1 MPHAHRARVA
11 DTSRPDQKH
20 CPTHDV
26 WYGKLEQCGICRAAR
41 ATFVKTESPKADTA
55 DLAVREGEYREAD
68 KYLRRK
74 GKEWLE
80 EGTARERNVA
90 LKAFDTASKFAR
102 ISYEIRQWRLEVEH
116 EQWLAAQKR
125 LLDGGG
131 N

>member
-1 MPHAHRARVA
+1 MAEANR
-11 DTSRPDQKH
+11 SGQKH

-26 WYGKLEQCGICRAAR
+26 WYGKLEQCGACREAHYS
-41 ATFVKTESPKADTA
+41 ATKNVSPKADTSE
-55 DLAVREGEYREAD
+55 LAVRESEYREAD
-68 KYLRRK
+68 KYLRKK

-80 EGTARERNVA
+80 DGTAQERNVA

>member
-1 MPHAHRARVA
+1 MTESNRA
-11 DTSRPDQKH
+11 DQRR

-26 WYGKLEQCGICRAAR
+26 WYGKLEQCGECRRAHASAAR
-41 ATFVKTESPKADTA
+41 IESPKADT
-55 DLAVREGEYREAD
+55 RELEIREAEYRETD
-68 KYLRRK
+68 KYLRKIGR
-74 GKEWLE
+74 EWLD

-102 ISYEIRQWRLEVEH
+102 IAYEIRQWRLEVEH

-125 LLDGGG
+125 LLSGGG